1 MKSTAIVSVKLK
13 HLFLLSLILIY
24 SHGLEEIINGFQF
37 SDSFMIYG
45 ANMFNTTPEIFYWVS
60 HLIWW
65 ILLPI
70 LFFLFN
76 KKRLGLL
83 LLTLYGLVFFIELHH
98 PSKGFLAGRYY
109 PGMITALFYPVFGI
123 FYWRQVVQVVKDW
136 KSAKK

>member
-1 MKSTAIVSVKLK
+1 MISDKLK
-13 HLFLLSLILIY
+13 HIFLLSLLLIY

-45 ANMFNTTPEIFYWVS
+45 ANIFNTTAEIFYWFS

-65 ILLPI
+65 ISLPI

-98 PSKGFLAGRYY
+98 PIKGLLAGSYY
-109 PGMITALFYPVFGI
+109 PGMITAMFYPIFGV
-123 FYWRQVVQVVKDW
+123 FYWRQIIKDW
-136 KSAKK
+136 KSTKK